1 MQEQLKASQLEE
13 LLLQQVEQQRQLEK
27 INGSKDSTKGKKKK
41 KKNSKYDLNNSN
53 SDAAD
58 IFYFT
63 ENL

>member
-27 INGSKDSTKGKKKK
+27 INGSKDSPKGKKKTPT
-41 KKNSKYDLNNSN
+41 NSEYDLNNSN
-53 SDAAD
+53 SDTTD
-58 IFYFT
+58 TFYFT